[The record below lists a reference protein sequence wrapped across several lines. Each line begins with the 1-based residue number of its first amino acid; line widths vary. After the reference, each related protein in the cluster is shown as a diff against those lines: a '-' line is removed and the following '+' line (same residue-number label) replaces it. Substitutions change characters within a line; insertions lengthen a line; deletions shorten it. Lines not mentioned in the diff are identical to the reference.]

1 MSSREYYVNGYGF
14 SINDVPMSKKIEF
27 SRIEFSNRITV

>member
-27 SRIEFSNRITV
+27 SNRITV